1 MEGDSG
7 DSVKPVGSVTPE
19 TLVGE
24 IMTRN
29 VLTARADTAV
39 TDVVQTLSRH
49 RITGLPVVD
58 GTNHLIGVVSES
70 DIIGKAGDTVGEIM
84 TNGSYWVKADTSLG
98 DAAEILLRRRIRRLP
113 VVAED
118 EKTLIGLLSRSDL
131 ITFFAHH
138 VWTCSWCGKG
148 YRGFFAPS
156 VCKQCGGETF
166 SIKVP
171 DELEASAT

>member
-1 MEGDSG
+1 MENER
-7 DSVKPVGSVTPE
+7 VTPE

-29 VLTARADTAV
+29 VITARAETSV
-39 TDVVQTLSRH
+39 TDVVQLMSKH

-58 GTNHLIGVVSES
+58 DTNRLIGVVSES
-70 DIIGKAGDTVGEIM
+70 DIIGKAGDTVAEIM
-84 TNGSYWVKADTSLG
+84 TNGSFTVTEDTTLG

-113 VVAED
+113 VVED
-118 EKTLIGLLSRSDL
+118 ENRLIGLLSRSDL

-148 YRGFFAPS
+148 YRGFYAPS
-156 VCKQCGGETF
+156 ACKQCGGETF
-166 SIKVP
+166 TIKVP
-171 DELEASAT
+171 DSVEAG